1 MGEQLHSWGCL
12 WLALIGLTPS
22 GVAAE
27 TWRVGPDERLQS
39 VAEAAARARDGD
51 TVEIVAA
58 TYAGDVA
65 VWPQKRLTL
74 RGVGGRPRLVAAG
87 QAAEG
92 KGIWV
97 MRGDE
102 VVVDNIAFE
111 GARGPNRNGSGI
123 RHEEGALTVRNCVF
137 RDNEMGILTAN
148 KASLSLVVEDSEF
161 SHGVLVTPRI
171 SHLLYAGRIGRLEV
185 RGSYFH
191 HGRIGH
197 LLKSRARVSVI
208 EYSRLT
214 DELEGQASYELDFPD
229 GGQVFLVGNLV
240 RQSVGTENRRM
251 IAFGAEGLQHYDNVL
266 ALASN
271 TLVDD
276 VREGGEF
283 VTVWSPERVQVV
295 AVNNLLVGGCAGSL
309 CPDSVFRRNLP
320 EMEGETAEVEGEG
333 NVQVVGME
341 TRAELEA
348 RGFRPVAGEA
358 WAVKLAAPVM
368 FHGRTLVPTREH
380 TSTVGTR
387 PLPVTEQITVPGAF
401 QP

>member
-251 IAFGAEGLQHYDNVL
+251 IAFGAEGLQHDDNVL

-341 TRAELEA
+341 TRAALEA

>member
-111 GARGPNRNGSGI
+111 GARGPHRNGSGI

-380 TSTVGTR
+380 TSPVGTR

>member
-1 MGEQLHSWGCL
+1 MGEQLHFWGCL
-12 WLALIGLTPS
+12 WLALIGLTPG

-251 IAFGAEGLQHYDNVL
+251 IAFGAEGLQHDDNVL

-341 TRAELEA
+341 TRAALEA

-380 TSTVGTR
+380 TSPVGTR

>member
-341 TRAELEA
+341 TRAALEA

-380 TSTVGTR
+380 TSPVGTR

>member
-1 MGEQLHSWGCL
+1 MGEQLHFWGCL

-27 TWRVGPDERLQS
+27 IWRVGPDERLQS

-251 IAFGAEGLQHYDNVL
+251 IAFGAEGLQHDDNVL

-320 EMEGETAEVEGEG
+320 EMEAETAEVEGEG

-341 TRAELEA
+341 TRAALEA

-380 TSTVGTR
+380 TSPVGTR

>member
-1 MGEQLHSWGCL
+1 MGEQLHFWGCL
-12 WLALIGLTPS
+12 WLALIGFTP
-22 GVAAE
+22 GGGAAE

-251 IAFGAEGLQHYDNVL
+251 IAFGAEGLQHDDNVL

-341 TRAELEA
+341 TRAALEA

-380 TSTVGTR
+380 TSPVGTR

>member
-1 MGEQLHSWGCL
+1 MGEQLHFWGCL
-12 WLALIGLTPS
+12 WLALIGLTPV

-74 RGVGGRPRLVAAG
+74 RGVGGRPHLVAAG

-251 IAFGAEGLQHYDNVL
+251 IAFGAEGLQHDDNVL

-341 TRAELEA
+341 TRAALEA